1 MSNNPFWND
10 ALKYGAILGAL
21 MSLSTIFETYLLY
34 YSDVPLVK
42 ASMIYLVEWFAA
54 IVVYVWLLVRFTKRY
69 SNNFAPEEGFSFSQA
84 FGFILVLSLLVA
96 IIVGMM
102 TTIFYSIAGYDG
114 LVEGYLTR
122 IDEFMLYLGENNILT
137 QQVNDD
143 IEVMRDAIR
152 YSEQPSMLSSILAAI
167 SNYVFSGMVVGVII
181 ALSVRRKPQ
190 MNIHE

>member
-21 MSLSTIFETYLLY
+21 MSLSTIFESYLIY

-69 SNNFAPEEGFSFSQA
+69 SNNFAPEEGFNFSQG
-84 FGFILVLSLLVA
+84 FGFIVMLSLLVA
-96 IIVGMM
+96 VIVGMM
-102 TTIFYSIAGYDG
+102 TTLFYSIAGYD
-114 LVEGYLTR
+114 LFIDGYLAR
-122 IDEFMLYLGENNILT
+122 IDEMMSYMGENNLLT
-137 QQVNDD
+137 QPLNED
-143 IEVMRDAIR
+143 IEVWCDTIR
-152 YSEQPSMLSSILAAI
+152 YSTQPSMLSSILAAI
-167 SNYVFSGMVVGVII
+167 DNYVFSGMVVGVII